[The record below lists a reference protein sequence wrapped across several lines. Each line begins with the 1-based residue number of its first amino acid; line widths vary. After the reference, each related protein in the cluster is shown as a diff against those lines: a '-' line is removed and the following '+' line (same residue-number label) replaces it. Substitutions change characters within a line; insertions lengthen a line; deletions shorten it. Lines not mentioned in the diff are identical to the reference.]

1 MLNCRVL
8 IKKITQNKSKHLL
21 VENELNTL
29 KNKIPDVSSLVKK
42 ADYNTNI
49 GEIDAKVSNLDGKID
64 KNITDIV
71 KVIALL
77 LSMGNV
83 LFDGGDGSQA
93 YLIFQPVNILNLL
106 LVLLTFHH
114 GNLKDYLIKVLNH
127 LQHLILILLQ

>member
-1 MLNCRVL
+1 M
-8 IKKITQNKSKHLL
+8 
-21 VENELNTL
+21 
-29 KNKIPDVSSLVKK
+29 
-42 ADYNTNI
+42 
-49 GEIDAKVSNLDGKID
+49 
-64 KNITDIV
+64 
-71 KVIALL
+71 IALL
-77 LSMGNV
+77 SPGNV

>member
-29 KNKIPDVSSLVKK
+29 KNKIPDVSSLFKK
-42 ADYNTNI
+42 TDYNTKI

-77 LSMGNV
+77 STGNV

>member
-77 LSMGNV
+77 LSTGNV

>member
-29 KNKIPDVSSLVKK
+29 KNKIPDVSILVKK

-77 LSMGNV
+77 STGNV

>member
-49 GEIDAKVSNLDGKID
+49 GETDAKVSNLDGKID

-77 LSMGNV
+77 STGNV